1 MGESLPAALALLIHM
16 RIVIVGAGA
25 VGTYL
30 AERLSLEGQDVVIIE
45 STQSRVAELQAS
57 LDAMVV
63 FGNGSSPATLVEA
76 EVEKAELLIAVSDN
90 DGANVLACHLA
101 HEMGVPRTVARVE
114 DPGLRDGLSK
124 LGVDVVIEPRENAAQ
139 EVVDLIR
146 GGGVSEI
153 IEFGNGGLVLLGGRV
168 TADAPLVGR
177 KLSELREEYGEGEWV
192 LAAVVRG
199 SETIVIRGELTPIL
213 PGDHALIMTLKG
225 SEQTAL
231 DLMGI
236 ELRQIKRVLIAGSNR
251 LSSITARILV
261 EEGYDVVIIEDEP
274 VRCRRMSEEHPKA
287 LVIHGDP
294 TEPDVLSDLDLDEK
308 DAIVA
313 MSGIDERNV
322 LACLLGKALGAS
334 EAIMAVNRQSYVQ
347 ILDKIEVD
355 AMVSPRQAAANA
367 ILQFVRRGR
376 VHSVVTFSDSDAEA
390 IELEV
395 TSGSVAVGKRLDEL
409 DLMQGA
415 VIGGIN
421 RGNHCL
427 VPTGAT
433 EVQARD
439 RLIVFALPE
448 AIREVEEL
456 FSE

>member
-1 MGESLPAALALLIHM
+1 M

-45 STQSRVAELQAS
+45 STQARVAELQS
-57 LDAMVV
+57 KLDVMVV
-63 FGNGSSPATLVEA
+63 YGNGSSPITLAEA
-76 EVEKAELLIAVSDN
+76 QVEKAELLIAVSDN

-139 EVVDLIR
+139 EVIDLIR

-168 TADAPLVGR
+168 GNDAPLVNH
-177 KLSELREEYGEGEWV
+177 KLSELREQYGNGEWI

-199 SETIVIRGELTPIL
+199 SETMVVRGERTPIL

-231 DLMGI
+231 DLMGL
-236 ELRQIKRVLIAGSNR
+236 EVHQIRRVLVAGSNR
-251 LSSITARILV
+251 LSSLTAHMLV
-261 EEGYDVVIIEDEP
+261 EDGFDVVIIEDE
-274 VRCRRMSEEHPKA
+274 VDRCRRMSEEHPKA
-287 LVIHGDP
+287 LVIQGDP
-294 TEPDVLSDLDLDEK
+294 TDPEVLEDLDIDEK

-313 MSGIDERNV
+313 MSGRDERNI
-322 LACLLGKALGAS
+322 LACLLAKAMGAS
-334 EAIMAVNRQSYVQ
+334 EAIMAVNRQSYVH

-355 AMVSPRQAAANA
+355 AMVSSRQAAANA

-376 VHSVVTFSDSDAEA
+376 VHSVVTFSDSDAEV

-395 TSGSVAVGKRLDEL
+395 IPRSDAVGMRLDEL
-409 DLMQGA
+409 GLLGGA
-415 VIGGIN
+415 IIGGIN
-421 RGNHCL
+421 RGSRCL

-433 EVQARD
+433 EIEPRD

-448 AIREVEEL
+448 AIRAVEEL

>member
-1 MGESLPAALALLIHM
+1 VGDHLSAALALLVYM

-63 FGNGSSPATLVEA
+63 YGNGSSPATLAEA

-139 EVVDLIR
+139 EVIDLIR

-168 TADAPLVGR
+168 APDSPLVGR
-177 KLSELREEYGEGEWV
+177 KLSELREEYGDGEWV

-199 SETIVIRGELTPIL
+199 SETIVVRGELIPIK

-225 SEQTAL
+225 FEPIAL
-231 DLMGI
+231 ELMGI
-236 ELRQIKRVLIAGSNR
+236 EMHQIRRVLIAGSNR
-251 LSSITARILV
+251 LSSITARMLV
-261 EEGYDVVIIEDEP
+261 EEGFDVVIMEDEP

-294 TEPDVLSDLDLDEK
+294 TEPDVLADLDIDEK

-322 LACLLGKALGAS
+322 LSCLLGKAMGAS

-355 AMVSPRQAAANA
+355 AMVSSRQAAANA

-395 TSGSVAVGKRLDEL
+395 ISGSEAVGKRLDEL

-415 VIGGIN
+415 IIGGIN
-421 RGNHCL
+421 RGNECL

-433 EVQARD
+433 EIRARD

-448 AIREVEEL
+448 AIRAVEEL

>member
-1 MGESLPAALALLIHM
+1 M

-45 STQSRVAELQAS
+45 STPSRVAELQSS
-57 LDAMVV
+57 LDVMVV
-63 FGNGSSPATLVEA
+63 LGNGSSPVTLAEA
-76 EVEKAELLIAVSDN
+76 EVDKAELLIAVSDN

-101 HEMGVPRTVARVE
+101 HEMGVRRTVARVE

-124 LGVDVVIEPRENAAQ
+124 LGVDVVIEPRENAAR
-139 EVVDLIR
+139 EVIDLIR

-153 IEFGNGGLVLLGGRV
+153 IEFGNGGLVLIGGRV
-168 TADAPLVGR
+168 GPDAPLVDR
-177 KLSELREEYGEGEWV
+177 KLSELRQEYGNGEWV

-199 SETIVIRGELTPIL
+199 GDTIVIRGERTPIE

-225 SEQTAL
+225 HEDTAL
-231 DLMGI
+231 ELMGL
-236 ELRQIKRVLIAGSNR
+236 EVFQIRRVLIAGSNR
-251 LSSITARILV
+251 LSSLTADLLI
-261 EEGYDVVIIEDEP
+261 EDGYEVVIIENDLAG
-274 VRCRRMSEEHPKA
+274 CHRMSEQHPKA

-294 TEPDVLSDLDLDEK
+294 TEPDVLADLDIDAK

-313 MSGIDERNV
+313 MSEEDETNV
-322 LACLLGKALGAS
+322 LACLLGKALGVS

-347 ILDKIEVD
+347 ILNKIEVD
-355 AMVSPRQAAANA
+355 AMVSSRQAAANA

-395 TSGSVAVGKRLDEL
+395 ISGSVAVGKRLDEL
-409 DLMQGA
+409 GLMNSA
-415 VIGGIN
+415 IIGGIN
-421 RGNHCL
+421 RGNRCL

-433 EVQARD
+433 EIEARD

-448 AIREVEEL
+448 AIRAVEEL
-456 FSE
+456 FSQ